1 MENDTPTYP
10 NWFDGQRYNF
20 EENLERFKGKPNLK
34 FLQIGVYT
42 GDASEWL
49 LTNVLT
55 NPSSILVDVD
65 TWEGSDE
72 REHKA
77 MDFNEVYEYYKKR
90 MEPYANV
97 RSVRNN
103 SENFLRNNKTEWD
116 FIYIDGDHTADAVYA
131 DAIGAWALLK
141 KYGVLAFDDY
151 LWGQDMHPLHRPQ
164 PAIDDFLAE
173 KQGEYEVLTH
183 SYQIWLIKK

>member
-1 MENDTPTYP
+1 MENDTPIYP

-20 EENLERFKGKPNLK
+20 EEHLQRFKGKPNLQ

-49 LTNVLT
+49 LTNILT

-65 TWEGSDE
+65 TWYGSDE
-72 REHKA
+72 KEHK
-77 MDFNEVYEYYKKR
+77 DISFSDVYEFYKKR
-90 MEPYANV
+90 MEPYPNV

-103 SENFLRNNKTEWD
+103 SKNFLDNNKTEWD

-131 DAIGAWALLK
+131 DAIGSWKLLK

-151 LWGQDMHPLHRPQ
+151 LWGQDMHPLYRPQ
-164 PAIDDFLAE
+164 PAIDDFLAQ
-173 KQGEYEVLTH
+173 KQGEYEILTH
-183 SYQIWLIKK
+183 SYQVWLIKK